1 MTIIHS
7 LRYGIKHLVKERK
20 ALKNYEIIN
29 MDNALGELVNEKLVG
44 RFKFKL
50 FKIKAETEKLT
61 SVVWL
66 SLEGVEDETERL
78 EILNEEQ
85 EFSVSDKLTVEELES
100 LPLSLKQ
107 IGALQSIID
116 MGDEQYA

>member
-1 MTIIHS
+1 M
-7 LRYGIKHLVKERK
+7 
-20 ALKNYEIIN
+20 KNYEIVN

-50 FKIKAETEKLT
+50 FKIKAETERLA
-61 SVVWL
+61 SVVWQ
-66 SLEGVEDETERL
+66 SLDGVEDETERL

-116 MGDEQYA
+116 MGDE

>member
-1 MTIIHS
+1 M
-7 LRYGIKHLVKERK
+7 
-20 ALKNYEIIN
+20 KNYELIN

-50 FKIKAETEKLT
+50 FKIKAETERLA
-61 SVVWL
+61 SVVWQ
-66 SLEGVEDETERL
+66 SLDGVEDETERL

-100 LPLSLKQ
+100 LPLSMKQ

-116 MGDEQYA
+116 MGDE